1 MFNKLACSKRKP
13 NILSLNISPNN
24 IFSYIETSPSDVV
37 HPEGLFLIIISIDMI
52 ITIYIICFLFQKQIL
67 DFKKI
72 KKFSKKA

>member
-37 HPEGLFLIIISIDMI
+37 HPEGLFLITVSIDY
-52 ITIYIICFLFQKQIL
+52 IYYMLFI
-67 DFKKI
+67 
-72 KKFSKKA
+72 SKTNFGF